1 MDCWFEHRVS
11 GGSKL
16 GLLALHSSVSCGS
29 VLYRTG
35 YRILVRNE
43 PYMYLHRGHVRCN
56 VNGECRMCDQKS
68 SRRARIRARS
78 VGDASQ
84 TYRKRPPARLHRPW
98 GTASDVRL
106 RPSSSVYLHLRG
118 FVKYSLDERAQ
129 ARQSRRERLSPG
141 DKRCHPVSGD
151 IHPGVPNGSLF

>member
-1 MDCWFEHRVS
+1 MH
-11 GGSKL
+11 
-16 GLLALHSSVSCGS
+16 
-29 VLYRTG
+29 
-35 YRILVRNE
+35 
-43 PYMYLHRGHVRCN
+43 
-56 VNGECRMCDQKS
+56 
-68 SRRARIRARS
+68 
-78 VGDASQ
+78 
-84 TYRKRPPARLHRPW
+84 RKRIGNALRRDCTDG
-98 GTASDVRL
+98 GTAGDVRL